1 MEMSVLKFFLP
12 AFPKRGKN
20 GLLLSWGKV
29 SGGDAGTKRW
39 ECPENKDVF
48 KPRDIDRAGLPY
60 LTGLLYR

>member
-1 MEMSVLKFFLP
+1 MSVLSSVFLP

-29 SGGDAGTKRW
+29 SGGDAGTERW
-39 ECPENKDVF
+39 KCPGNKDVS
-48 KPRDIDRAGLPY
+48 KPRDIDRA